1 MITTEGGRMIG
12 PGWRITRPSDANYAA
27 LAIAIVYR
35 HTVGKSLD
43 LMGVKPSNENIGRIA
58 KNSLRRT
65 IGEASWVLVMIC
77 GITRKEASK
86 AMHVS
91 ANTVSDSIKALK
103 GEAL

>member
-1 MITTEGGRMIG
+1 MIDVVGGRLLG
-12 PGWRITRPSDANYAA
+12 TGWRITRPSDANYAA
-27 LAIAIVYR
+27 LAVAIICGT
-35 HTVGKSLD
+35 TVGKALD
-43 LMGVKPSNENIGRIA
+43 LMGVKPPSENIGCIA
-58 KNSLRRT
+58 KNSMRRT
-65 IGEASWVLVMIC
+65 IGEASWALVMIC